1 MLCCSQ
7 PRVWASD
14 PPLCARSGRLAAS
27 VAVDPAQELPRCS
40 DQEGH
45 RHALLQPG
53 TRQGV
58 RSAPLCS
65 IQPPCG
71 HRDRGFSSGS
81 TALQRPEGP
90 LTSAAAAR
98 HAPGRQIRPSAFKL
112 AAMGPAW
119 PWIQRRSCRAAAR
132 RTTGKRSCSQTRASA
147 SDPGVCVRSGSL
159 AASVAV
165 DPAQELP
172 RCSDQEGHRQAHLQ
186 RGTRQ
191 GRQIR
196 TAALDPAALRPAW
209 PWIRRRIRRAAAAAR
224 ITDRRGCSQTSAM
237 ASDPDRCARP
247 GCLAVSLNV
256 D

>member
-7 PRVWASD
+7 TRVWASD

-119 PWIQRRSCRAAAR
+119 PWIRRRSCRAAATRRSTGR
-132 RTTGKRSCSQTRASA
+132 RTCSEARVRA
-147 SDPGVCVRSGSL
+147 SDPPLCTRSSRL
-159 AASVAV
+159 AASVAM

-172 RCSDQEGHRQAHLQ
+172 CCSDQEGHRQAHLQ

-191 GRQIR
+191 GVRSAPLYSI
-196 TAALDPAALRPAW
+196 W
-209 PWIRRRIRRAAAAAR
+209 PPCGQ
-224 ITDRRGCSQTSAM
+224 RG
-237 ASDPDRCARP
+237 R
-247 GCLAVSLNV
+247 
-256 D
+256 